1 MCMHVCEGTCVFLS
15 LSLLLLQS
23 FYACECFACMC
34 DCALAVCLGPAEN
47 RSGHQI
53 PWIRSYRCCES
64 LCRPW
69 DWKSSLCCQH
79 WPCLQSGLCPT
90 TLALRQ
96 DFSLNWSSL
105 IQSRCWPNDLQDYTG
120 PFAILPN
127 LELAQCSTLPR
138 FLPGMWTRVFTLS
151 QQALYWLNSLPSL
164 SGPKVEHS

>member
-1 MCMHVCEGTCVFLS
+1 MCTYVHVCYVYPSGCVCMYVRVHVSSSS
-15 LSLLLLQS
+15 LSILLLQS
-23 FYACECFACMC
+23 FYAYECFACMC

-79 WPCLQSGLCPT
+79 WPCLQPCLCPT

-96 DFSLNWSSL
+96 DFSLN
-105 IQSRCWPNDLQDYTG
+105 
-120 PFAILPN
+120 
-127 LELAQCSTLPR
+127 LELSFGQTGCQIGLSLLELELQMHDTVHSFNAGIA
-138 FLPGMWTRVFTLS
+138 FLNLGVHSCIAITFPHAIS
-151 QQALYWLNSLPSL
+151 QDS
-164 SGPKVEHS
+164 